1 MFCRDLEDKM
11 QRQTVDLH
19 GGRKWVHPMH
29 DFQALHDLDQLD
41 AHVRTD
47 DGNVMGGICG
57 GGRDTRRERQRT
69 DRLED

>member
-1 MFCRDLEDKM
+1 M
-11 QRQTVDLH
+11 QGKTVHLD
-19 GGRKWVHPMH
+19 GGRKGVHSRH
-29 DFQALHDLDQLD
+29 DFEAHHDLDQLD

>member
-1 MFCRDLEDKM
+1 M
-11 QRQTVDLH
+11 QGKTIDFH
-19 GGRKWVHPMH
+19 GGRKGVHTRY
-29 DFQALHDLDQLD
+29 DFEALHNLDQLD